1 MTAWPLIWTVEPS
14 NPNWEGTVGDELT
27 FSVSA
32 IPDPSFPDGWD
43 YGDELNPNPL
53 PSPPSNI
60 QLSLVNTDLEDDEY
74 YTIGTTN
81 ASVYVEDAG
90 IFLPFTSI
98 KFEKD
103 NQVYQVQYEKD
114 LRDFGFDFVF
124 EFIPFPE
131 PFDTRYIQLQA
142 TSTWTG
148 TLNGTFI
155 FRINNNF
162 DAVRTSLMGITE
174 EGEQFLSSIE
184 DGDGTPPALEE
195 PENNETTVETPI
207 FGGSYVEP
215 DEDELLETLL
225 PKHFEVQAFRI
236 LLESAAAEQA
246 ARMTAMDG
254 ATRNAG
260 ELIKKVTLFYNKTR
274 QAAITKEL
282 MDIVGGAEALK

>member
-32 IPDPSFPDGWD
+32 IPDPSFPNGWD

-53 PSPPSNI
+53 PPPPSNI
-60 QLSLVNTDLEDDEY
+60 QLSLVDTDLEDDEY

-184 DGDGTPPALEE
+184 DGDGTPPAVEE

-207 FGGSYVEP
+207 FGGSYVEA
-215 DEDELLETLL
+215 DEDELFPTSENKEIDNLVRSNNMNEVENRIGDGSGLTKT
-225 PKHFEVQAFRI
+225 PKTNNKKITQ
-236 LLESAAAEQA
+236 LGTNNPS
-246 ARMTAMDG
+246 DD
-254 ATRNAG
+254 
-260 ELIKKVTLFYNKTR
+260 ELDDWFDNL
-274 QAAITKEL
+274 
-282 MDIVGGAEALK
+282 G